1 MKESSFEQ
9 APHYHFNLLDS
20 TNNYASTIAKL
31 TETLNGTAITADF
44 QENGRG
50 QRDNK
55 WIAPTGSAFLGT
67 LVLKTNIRPENIFF
81 LSKWC
86 AILVSSTLK
95 TFLAQ
100 EINIKWPND
109 VFVEGKK
116 IGGILIENTWSENQ
130 LLHSLL
136 GIGINFTSSP
146 SENATSISQLDANV
160 PSTQEF
166 LHSLRL
172 KMNELFFLLEE
183 NRFDVIDELYHS
195 ILFQKNE
202 TRQYTLAQ
210 SQETFSGKIIRVEA
224 DGKLVIEKD
233 DQSLLGFYMKEII
246 FI

>member
-1 MKESSFEQ
+1 
-9 APHYHFNLLDS
+9 
-20 TNNYASTIAKL
+20 
-31 TETLNGTAITADF
+31 
-44 QENGRG
+44 
-50 QRDNK
+50 
-55 WIAPTGSAFLGT
+55 
-67 LVLKTNIRPENIFF
+67 
-81 LSKWC
+81 
-86 AILVSSTLK
+86 
-95 TFLAQ
+95 
-100 EINIKWPND
+100 
-109 VFVEGKK
+109 VEGKK

-146 SENATSISQLDANV
+146 LENTTSISELAAKI

-183 NRFDVIDELYHS
+183 NRFNVIDELYHS

-202 TRQYTLAQ
+202 TRQYTIAQ

-224 DGKLVIEKD
+224 DGKLVVEKD

>member
-1 MKESSFEQ
+1 MFEQ
-9 APHYHFNLLDS
+9 SPHSHFEQLDS

-31 TETLNGTAITADF
+31 PETQSGTAITTDF
-44 QENGRG
+44 QLEGRG

-55 WIAPTGSAFLGT
+55 WLAPEGSAFLCT
-67 LVLKTNIRPENIFF
+67 LVLKAHIRPENIFF

-86 AILVSSTLK
+86 SLLVSLTLK
-95 TFLAQ
+95 NFIQ
-100 EINIKWPND
+100 QDINIKWPND

-130 LLHSLL
+130 LLHSLV
-136 GIGINFTSSP
+136 GIGINFSSSP
-146 SENATSISQLDANV
+146 FENATSISQLNAHI

-183 NRFDVIDELYHS
+183 NLHFEINELYHS
-195 ILFQKNE
+195 VLFQKNE
-202 TRQYTLAQ
+202 ICNYTIAQ

-224 DGKLVIEKD
+224 DGKLIIETE
-233 DQSLLGFYMKEII
+233 DQSNLGFYMKEVI

>member
-1 MKESSFEQ
+1 MFEQ
-9 APHYHFNLLDS
+9 APHYHFNLLGS

-31 TETLNGTAITADF
+31 PETLNGTAITADF

-55 WIAPTGSAFLGT
+55 WLAPTGSAFLGT
-67 LVLKTNIRPENIFF
+67 LVLKTNTRSENIFF

-95 TFLAQ
+95 TFIEQ
-100 EINIKWPND
+100 EVNIKWPND
-109 VFVEGKK
+109 VYVEGKK

-146 SENATSISQLDANV
+146 FENTTSITELSAKI

-183 NRFDVIDELYHS
+183 NLYSEIDELYHS
-195 ILFQKNE
+195 VLFQKNE
-202 TRQYTLAQ
+202 TRKYTIAKN
-210 SQETFSGKIIRVEA
+210 QETFSGKIIRVEA
-224 DGKLVIEKD
+224 DGKLIIEKD

>member
-1 MKESSFEQ
+1 MFEQ

-31 TETLNGTAITADF
+31 PETLNGTAITADF

-50 QRDNK
+50 QRDNI
-55 WIAPTGSAFLGT
+55 WLAPAESAFLGT
-67 LVLKTNIRPENIFF
+67 LVLKANIHPENIFF

-95 TFLAQ
+95 NFISQ
-100 EINIKWPND
+100 EVNIKWPND

-116 IGGILIENTWSENQ
+116 IGGILIENTWSDNQ

-136 GIGINFTSSP
+136 GIGINFSSSP
-146 SENATSISQLDANV
+146 FDKATSLSQLNASV

-172 KMNELFFLLEE
+172 KMSELFFLLEG
-183 NRFDVIDELYHS
+183 NMHSKIDELYHS

-202 TRQYTLAQ
+202 MHKYTIAQ
-210 SQETFSGKIIRVEA
+210 SQETFSGKIIEVEG

-233 DQSLLGFYMKEII
+233 DQSLLGFYMKEVI